1 MQHYTAISATAE
13 LMSLDIDCFV
23 CAGHVSTFTAGTVAH
38 TAAERFAV
46 LEEHDKFL
54 RSSMLP

>member
-1 MQHYTAISATAE
+1 VQHYTAISATAE